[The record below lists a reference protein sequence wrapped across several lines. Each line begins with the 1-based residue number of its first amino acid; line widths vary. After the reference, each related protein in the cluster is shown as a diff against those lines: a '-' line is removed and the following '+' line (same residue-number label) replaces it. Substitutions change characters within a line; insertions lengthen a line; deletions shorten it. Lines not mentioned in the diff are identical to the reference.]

1 MNSKKSQSQVI
12 TTVLLI
18 LITISLVV
26 VISSFAI
33 SFVKEKLSESDCT
46 DIIGKVEI
54 RNNPQYTCYKLISAG
69 DDTTTPPTPPN
80 AELNIQVHIGDIED
94 LEGFTISVDAQGS
107 SNSYEIKNNTPETN
121 ELNMYTEILNYE
133 DKLLIPG
140 KNSEKTYTIS
150 SITEKPETINIYP
163 ILKDGKTCN
172 PSDTYKFIANCLN

>member
-54 RNNPQYTCYKLISAG
+54 RNNPQYTCYNEATDK
-69 DDTTTPPTPPN
+69 
-80 AELNIQVHIGDIED
+80 LNIQVHIGDIED